1 MRKILLTTII
11 LTICCNVII
20 SSRPI
25 DRIVI
30 SCIAPKPNDSV
41 TAFSFDNKFNVKKVI
56 KQSVSVDSV
65 DFVKE
70 RIMGLEKNS
79 DLDFSNLKVSYK
91 IMLIR
96 NDLIEA
102 TVFGGEEGLTIPP
115 FAYCPDPTLQDYAF
129 SFSDFENK
137 KVEHLS
143 DLQNMKFRNAR
154 ISCIP
159 SDIFFSSDISPEEF
173 EYTCDDLKKVEY
185 LNAKSIE
192 TLLKSLNSYVPSN
205 KNVLFD
211 TRCQITLFAENGI
224 SFSIFLNEGRKYL
237 LLDNFLYE
245 ASDSLDRLDICE

>member
-41 TAFSFDNKFNVKKVI
+41 TVFSFDNKFNVKKAI

-96 NDLIEA
+96 NNQIEA
-102 TVFGGEEGLTIPP
+102 TVFGGEKGLTIPP
-115 FAYCPDPTLQDYAF
+115 FVYYPDPALQDYAF

-154 ISCIP
+154 ISYIP
-159 SDIFFSSDISPEEF
+159 SDIFFSSDISPEKF

-192 TLLKSLNSYVPSN
+192 TLLKSLNSYAPSN

-245 ASDSLDRLDICE
+245 VSDSLDRLDICE

>member
-1 MRKILLTTII
+1 M
-11 LTICCNVII
+11 
-20 SSRPI
+20 
-25 DRIVI
+25 
-30 SCIAPKPNDSV
+30 
-41 TAFSFDNKFNVKKVI
+41 
-56 KQSVSVDSV
+56 
-65 DFVKE
+65 
-70 RIMGLEKNS
+70 
-79 DLDFSNLKVSYK
+79 
-91 IMLIR
+91 
-96 NDLIEA
+96 
-102 TVFGGEEGLTIPP
+102 
-115 FAYCPDPTLQDYAF
+115 
-129 SFSDFENK
+129 
-137 KVEHLS
+137 S
-143 DLQNMKFRNAR
+143 DLQNMKFRNAK
-154 ISCIP
+154 ISYIP

>member
-1 MRKILLTTII
+1 M
-11 LTICCNVII
+11 TICCNVII

-41 TAFSFDNKFNVKKVI
+41 TVFSFDNKFNVKKAI

-96 NDLIEA
+96 NNQIEA
-102 TVFGGEEGLTIPP
+102 TVFGGEKGLTIPP
-115 FAYCPDPTLQDYAF
+115 FVYCPDP
-129 SFSDFENK
+129 
-137 KVEHLS
+137 
-143 DLQNMKFRNAR
+143 
-154 ISCIP
+154 
-159 SDIFFSSDISPEEF
+159 
-173 EYTCDDLKKVEY
+173 CDDLKKVEY